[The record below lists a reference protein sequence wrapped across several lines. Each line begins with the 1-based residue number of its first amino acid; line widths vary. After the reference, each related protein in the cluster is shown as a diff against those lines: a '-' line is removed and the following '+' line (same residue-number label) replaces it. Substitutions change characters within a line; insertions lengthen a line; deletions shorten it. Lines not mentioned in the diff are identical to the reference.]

1 MIMIIITGKGTADF
15 QKNVLV
21 DRAIAY
27 LPINW
32 RPNLSKSF
40 ETMYLK
46 GGWNMPS
53 SEIFKV
59 NSYFIK
65 KTLIAFIT
73 NKLFVQIL
81 NSMSI
86 LLLYS
91 FG

>member
-1 MIMIIITGKGTADF
+1 MIIIMGKDTADF

-32 RPNLSKSF
+32 HPNLSKSF

-65 KTLIAFIT
+65 KPFDCFHH
-73 NKLFVQIL
+73 KQIICA
-81 NSMSI
+81 N
-86 LLLYS
+86 
-91 FG
+91 FK